1 MGSITNAGDNSKVDV
16 LVVGAGPAGMMAVTW
31 FARCGI
37 KARIVDKRG
46 TKIYNGQADGLQCR
60 TLEILD
66 SFEFADRAW
75 KEGNHMLEIC
85 LWNPGQ
91 DGVIRRSDRIPDT
104 IPGISRFQQLVLHQ
118 GRIERFFLDSLKEHS
133 DIRVERG
140 VLPQSLTF
148 DESKA
153 EDDDAYP
160 IKVTLRHLT
169 EDEINP
175 PQSNATKSGAAPSD
189 GLYRSNMAPDDTE
202 DLLNKAANDKAGTQE
217 TIQAKYMIGCD
228 GAHSWTRKQLGYT
241 LDGEQTDY
249 IWGVLDIIPITDFP
263 DIRQRCAIHSA
274 NSGSVMV
281 IPRENKLVRLYIQMT
296 TTEKGG
302 EPVDRTNITPAMIL
316 ECAQRTLA
324 PYKLSY
330 EYCDWWTAYQ
340 IGQRVGSNFSK
351 NERIFLAGDA
361 VHTHSPKAGQG
372 MNVSMQ
378 DTYNLCWKIS
388 AVLKG
393 TADRRILKTYQSERR
408 RIAQDLIAFDH
419 KFSRLFSGR
428 PATDMMDE
436 AGISMEEFKNAF
448 EKGNLFASG
457 VAVDYGASLI
467 VAKDGSSIDQGDG
480 TDVGVINSKRAVSKQ
495 QLATNVKLGM
505 RMPSF
510 KVLNQSD
517 ARPWHFQEILRSTG
531 QWRLVVFAGDVS
543 DKAQMSRVQKLGE
556 TLAAKD
562 SFISRFTPAGKP
574 INSVIEIL
582 TIHSAPRA
590 STELHD
596 FHDIFHPYS
605 ERDGWDYWKIYA
617 DDISYHE
624 GHGQAYENYGVDKK
638 KGCAVILRPDQYVSW
653 VGELEDVQDM
663 DRFFSGFMKMQN

>member
-1 MGSITNAGDNSKVDV
+1 
-16 LVVGAGPAGMMAVTW
+16 MMAVTW

-160 IKVTLRHLT
+160 IKVTLQHLT

-175 PQSNATKSGAAPSD
+175 AQSNATKSGAAPSD

-202 DLLNKAANDKAGTQE
+202 ELLNKATNNKAGTHE

-495 QLATNVKLGM
+495 QLALNVKLGM

-543 DKAQMSRVQKLGE
+543 DKAQMSRVQQLGE

-562 SFISRFTPAGKP
+562 SFISRFSPAGKP
-574 INSVIEIL
+574 IDSVIEIL
-582 TIHSAPRA
+582 TIHRAPRA
-590 STELHD
+590 LTELHD
-596 FHDIFHPYS
+596 FHEIFHPYS
-605 ERDGWDYWKIYA
+605 KRDGWDYWKIYA

-663 DRFFSGFMKMQN
+663 DRFFSGFMKVQN

>member
-1 MGSITNAGDNSKVDV
+1 
-16 LVVGAGPAGMMAVTW
+16 MAVTW

-46 TKIYNGQADGLQCR
+46 TKVYNGQADGLQCR

-66 SFEFADRAW
+66 SFEFADRSW

-160 IKVTLRHLT
+160 IKVTLQHLT

-175 PQSNATKSGAAPSD
+175 PQSNATTSGAAPSD

-202 DLLNKAANDKAGTQE
+202 ELLNKATSDKAGTQE
-217 TIQAKYMIGCD
+217 DIQAKYMIGCD

-302 EPVDRTNITPAMIL
+302 EPVNRTNITPAMIL
-316 ECAQRTLA
+316 ECAQRTLE

-393 TADRRILKTYQSERR
+393 SADRRILKTYQSERR

-428 PATDMMDE
+428 PAKDMMDE

-480 TDVGVINSKRAVSKQ
+480 TDVGAINSKRAVSKQ

-543 DKAQMSRVQKLGE
+543 DKAQMGRVQKLGE
-556 TLAAKD
+556 TLAAKN

-590 STELHD
+590 FTELHD

-605 ERDGWDYWKIYA
+605 KRDGWDYWKIYV

-624 GHGQAYENYGVDKK
+624 GHGQAYENYGVDKN

-663 DRFFSGFMKMQN
+663 DTFFSGFMKMQN